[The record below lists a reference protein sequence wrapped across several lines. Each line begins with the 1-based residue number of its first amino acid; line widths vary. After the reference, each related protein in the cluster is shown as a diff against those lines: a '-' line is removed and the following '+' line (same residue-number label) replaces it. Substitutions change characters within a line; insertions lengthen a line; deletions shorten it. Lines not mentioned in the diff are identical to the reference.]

1 MGRDELESPR
11 KRGFAR
17 ISKAPGDITMRARRT
32 PIAKTFSPQNWL
44 ASNEYLTSC
53 RTRRSCQQLFRID
66 PRGRDLSMRTM
77 IPLRVFGILTNIILI
92 ASAIPARN
100 YPTLML

>member
-1 MGRDELESPR
+1 MNTSHPAEHAGAASSS
-11 KRGFAR
+11 FAS
-17 ISKAPGDITMRARRT
+17 ILVVAT
-32 PIAKTFSPQNWL
+32 
-44 ASNEYLTSC
+44 
-53 RTRRSCQQLFRID
+53 
-66 PRGRDLSMRTM
+66 LSMRTM